1 MQHQK
6 ILITTKGS
14 EKLKQNPVA
23 TKTVQRD
30 FTCSDLL
37 IAVGFLNVFHMVP

>member
-6 ILITTKGS
+6 ILITTKSS

-23 TKTVQRD
+23 TKTVYGD
-30 FTCSDLL
+30 STCSDLV
-37 IAVGFLNVFHMVP
+37 IAVGFFNDFHMAH